1 MQSLSELP
9 YPKKLEWTISAEVDQ
24 LRQRIAMETDSL
36 ISDLSLY
43 ILDFKEYGRE
53 FPKSQNMSPDSY
65 IQLAL
70 QLTYYK

>member
-1 MQSLSELP
+1 MNIQVG
-9 YPKKLEWTISAEVDQ
+9 YVSAASTCTCSV
-24 LRQRIAMETDSL
+24 